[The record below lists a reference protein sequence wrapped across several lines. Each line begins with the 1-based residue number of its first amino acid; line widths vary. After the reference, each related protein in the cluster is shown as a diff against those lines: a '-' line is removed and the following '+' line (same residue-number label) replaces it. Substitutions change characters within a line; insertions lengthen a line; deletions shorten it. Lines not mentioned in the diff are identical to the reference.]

1 MLIWA
6 LPTFKLEGEV
16 TSFSEYWQGE
26 VKDNRET
33 SGRS

>member
-16 TSFSEYWQGE
+16 TSFSENSQGE
-26 VKDNRET
+26 VKDNRKT